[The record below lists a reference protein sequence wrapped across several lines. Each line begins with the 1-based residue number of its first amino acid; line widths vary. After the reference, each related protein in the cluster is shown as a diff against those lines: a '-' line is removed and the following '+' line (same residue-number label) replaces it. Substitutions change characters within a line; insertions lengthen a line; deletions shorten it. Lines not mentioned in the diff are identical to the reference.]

1 MKKLQKYMLLACVAL
16 PLAACGEGY
25 EMQLTDS
32 YFPYGN
38 QRTAGNGVAYV
49 LAKILPE
56 KQLKLEPVVRKQE
69 PVVQP
74 VVKAPEPPPA
84 PIAPPEPVWEE
95 VPSMEKTFR
104 ESMAK

>member
-1 MKKLQKYMLLACVAL
+1 MKKIQNYMLLACVAL

-25 EMQLTDS
+25 EMQLVKD

-38 QRTAGNGVAYV
+38 QRTAGSGVAYV

-56 KQLKLEPVVRKQE
+56 KQLKLEPVKPKIE
-69 PVVQP
+69 LAP

-84 PIAPPEPVWEE
+84 PIAPPAPVVDEI
-95 VPSMEKTFR
+95 PSMEKTFR

>member
-1 MKKLQKYMLLACVAL
+1 MKKLHKYMLLACVAL

-25 EMQLTDS
+25 EMQLVKD

-56 KQLKLEPVVRKQE
+56 KQLNLEPVVRKHE
-69 PVVQP
+69 PALQV
-74 VVKAPEPPPA
+74 APEPQPA
-84 PIAPPEPVWEE
+84 PIAPPAPVVDD
-95 VPSMEKTFR
+95 VPSIEKTFR
-104 ESMAK
+104 ESQIK